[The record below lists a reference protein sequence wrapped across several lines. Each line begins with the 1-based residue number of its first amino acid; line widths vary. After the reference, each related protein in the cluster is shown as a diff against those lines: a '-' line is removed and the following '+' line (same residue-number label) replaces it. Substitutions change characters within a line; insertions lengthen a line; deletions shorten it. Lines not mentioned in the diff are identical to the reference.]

1 MPEPTKLNI
10 LLLIALILVLNI
22 IVIGIYMLWKKRSDR
37 SKRIKVLSKGKKE
50 PTWYHTEC
58 THCGAE
64 LEFSSEHIQESNVP
78 AESFFDLDESQ
89 YIICPL
95 CGKKIGVAYSKREIC
110 KY

>member
-1 MPEPTKLNI
+1 MTAENI
-10 LLLIALILVLNI
+10 FLYTLLSVVTVIEAIA
-22 IVIGIYMLWKKRSDR
+22 IYMSWIGRKDR

-64 LEFSSEHIQESNVP
+64 LEFSSEHIQKSDIP
-78 AESFFDLDESQ
+78 AESFFDLEDSE

-95 CGKKIGVAYSKREIC
+95 CGKKTGVCYNRREIC

>member
-1 MPEPTKLNI
+1 MTAENI
-10 LLLIALILVLNI
+10 LLYILLSVVTVVEAI
-22 IVIGIYMLWKKRSDR
+22 TIYMSWPERKDR

-64 LEFSSEHIQESNVP
+64 LEFSSEHIQKSDIEIKDVD
-78 AESFFDLDESQ
+78 DLDESQ

>member
-10 LLLIALILVLNI
+10 LLLIVFMLVLFA
-22 IVIGIYMLWKKRSDR
+22 VAIGIYWIWQERKENC
-37 SKRIKVLSKGKKE
+37 KRIKVLSKGKKE

-58 THCGAE
+58 SHCGAE
-64 LEFSSEHIQESNVP
+64 LEFSSEHIHESNVP

-95 CGKKIGVAYSKREIC
+95 CGKKTGVCYNRREIC

>member
-1 MPEPTKLNI
+1 MTAENI
-10 LLLIALILVLNI
+10 LLYILLLVVTVVEAIA
-22 IVIGIYMLWKKRSDR
+22 IYMSWPGRKDR
-37 SKRIKVLSKGKKE
+37 SKRIKVLNKGKKE

-64 LEFSSEHIQESNVP
+64 LEFSSEHIQKSDIQIKDVD
-78 AESFFDLDESQ
+78 DLEDSE

-95 CGKKIGVAYSKREIC
+95 CGKKTGVGYNKREIC

>member
-1 MPEPTKLNI
+1 MTAENTFLYI
-10 LLLIALILVLNI
+10 LLLAVT
-22 IVIGIYMLWKKRSDR
+22 VVEAIGIYISWPGRKKR

-58 THCGAE
+58 SHCGAE
-64 LEFSSEHIQESNVP
+64 LEFSSEHIQKSDIQIKDVD
-78 AESFFDLDESQ
+78 DLEDSE

-95 CGKKIGVAYSKREIC
+95 CGKKTGVCYNRREIC

>member
-1 MPEPTKLNI
+1 MTAENI
-10 LLLIALILVLNI
+10 LF
-22 IVIGIYMLWKKRSDR
+22 IYTSFGCNSRRSDRHIHIMAGTKKR

-58 THCGAE
+58 SHCGAE
-64 LEFSSEHIQESNVP
+64 LEFSSEHIQKSDIQIKDVD
-78 AESFFDLDESQ
+78 DLEDSE

-95 CGKKIGVAYSKREIC
+95 CGKKTGVCYNRREIC